1 MLRACWVLA
10 GTVDWKV
17 EVDVGSCDSDSW
29 RRGFFLSARLSFA
42 LHFALMF
49 ISPHI
54 LASSASRSSSAEL
67 MSLLFISSTI
77 SCKVSPSAFTGRTP
91 WRPQHQEFPPRVSRR
106 AVSAPL
112 SMATRSRR
120 RKQANKETPCA
131 LCLHVNPS
139 MRPFSS
145 ARRCRRCQQLALW
158 PVRKKSAA
166 GSVAGSVTGSGRPRG
181 RFGDRFGF
189 GDRFKIEPLQSEPVI
204 TIPQHGHYYG
214 AQTGGVLGRM
224 VKVG

>member
-77 SCKVSPSAFTGRTP
+77 SCKVSPSAFTG
-91 WRPQHQEFPPRVSRR
+91 
-106 AVSAPL
+106 
-112 SMATRSRR
+112 
-120 RKQANKETPCA
+120 
-131 LCLHVNPS
+131 
-139 MRPFSS
+139 
-145 ARRCRRCQQLALW
+145 
-158 PVRKKSAA
+158 
-166 GSVAGSVTGSGRPRG
+166 
-181 RFGDRFGF
+181 
-189 GDRFKIEPLQSEPVI
+189 
-204 TIPQHGHYYG
+204 
-214 AQTGGVLGRM
+214 
-224 VKVG
+224 